1 MLRKID
7 CNIWVAEQPFRFL
20 GLDVGIRMTV
30 ISLKNDELAVISPIK
45 VDNKIIEQFRE
56 IGNVKHIIAPNLFHH
71 LFLSDF
77 KNIYPQAQIYA
88 VSGLKKKRPDIS
100 IDKILD
106 DDEKYFGSK
115 LEYFLFEGLNTFLL
129 NGVSPLHEY
138 VFFHGESQT
147 LIVTD
152 IVFNFDES
160 FPFTTK
166 LVSKIL
172 GVYKQLRPSFLEQL
186 GTKEKEKV
194 RQSVQ
199 KILQWD
205 FRRVIMAHGT
215 IVEDDAKQKFKKGY
229 ECFLEKIF

>member
-7 CNIWVAEQPFRFL
+7 SNIWVAEQPFRFL
-20 GLDVGIRMTV
+20 GLDIGIRMTV
-30 ISLKNDELAVISPIK
+30 ISLKNNELAVISPIK
-45 VDNKIIEQFRE
+45 VDNKIIEQFKE

-129 NGVSPLHEY
+129 NGVSPLNEY
-138 VFFHGESQT
+138 VFFHGESKT

-152 IVFNFDES
+152 IEQVSMQLSDL
-160 FPFTTK
+160 K
-166 LVSKIL
+166 LPAIAGLGFAGFFLLIDQVSQ
-172 GVYKQLRPSFLEQL
+172 G
-186 GTKEKEKV
+186 
-194 RQSVQ
+194 
-199 KILQWD
+199 
-205 FRRVIMAHGT
+205 
-215 IVEDDAKQKFKKGY
+215 
-229 ECFLEKIF
+229 

>member
-20 GLDVGIRMTV
+20 GLDIGIRMTV

-45 VDNKIIEQFRE
+45 IDHKIIEQFKE

-106 DDEKYFGSK
+106 DDEQYFGSK

-129 NGVSPLHEY
+129 NGLSPLNEY
-138 VFFHGESQT
+138 VFFHGESKT

-172 GVYKQLRPSFLEQL
+172 GVYKQLKPSFLERL

-199 KILQWD
+199 KILQRD

-229 ECFLEKIF
+229 ECFLEKKF

>member
-7 CNIWVAEQPFRFL
+7 RNIWVAEQPLRFF
-20 GLDVGIRMTV
+20 GLSVGTRMTV

-45 VDNKIIEQFRE
+45 IDNKIIEQFKE

-71 LFLSDF
+71 LFLADF

-88 VSGLKKKRPDIS
+88 VSGLKNKRPDIS

-106 DDEKYFGSK
+106 NNEQYFSGK

-129 NGVSPLHEY
+129 SGALPLNEY
-138 VFFHGESQT
+138 VFFHCESKT

-152 IVFNFDES
+152 VAFYFDES

-166 LVSKIL
+166 LVSKIM
-172 GVYKQLRPSFLEQL
+172 GGYKQLRPSFLEQL
-186 GTKEKEKV
+186 ATQEKDKI

-215 IVEDDAKQKFKKGY
+215 IVEDDAKQQFKKGY
-229 ECFLEKIF
+229 EYFLG